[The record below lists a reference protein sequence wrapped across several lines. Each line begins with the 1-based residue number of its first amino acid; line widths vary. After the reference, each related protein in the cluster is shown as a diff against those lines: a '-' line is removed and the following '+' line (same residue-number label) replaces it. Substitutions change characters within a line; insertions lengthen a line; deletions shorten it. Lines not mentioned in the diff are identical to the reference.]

1 MLTKEQKSQA
11 VSVLNES
18 VGQAANAFL
27 IDYEGISVPQV
38 TELRRQIRDTNSS
51 YIVVKNTL
59 ALIAIRDTPIGELS
73 EQFSGMTA
81 VAYNSEDPVSLAK
94 ALTKFAKDAPALKFK
109 GALVEGQVVPI
120 EQIDA
125 IAALPSREELVT
137 KLVFLLQSPIQG
149 LVNVLN
155 ANIRNLAVVL
165 NQIAEQKSGGT
176 AAEE

>member
-11 VSVLNES
+11 VSELNLS
-18 VGQAANAFL
+18 VGQASNAFL
-27 IDYEGISVPQV
+27 INYEGISVPQV
-38 TELRRQIRDTNSS
+38 TELRRQIRDTNSN
-51 YIVVKNTL
+51 YVVVKNTL
-59 ALIAIRDTPIGELS
+59 ALIAIQDTPIGELK
-73 EQFSGMTA
+73 EHFSGMTA
-81 VAYNSEDPVSLAK
+81 VAYNSEDVVSLAK

-109 GALVEGQVVPI
+109 GALVEGRVVPI

-125 IAALPSREELVT
+125 IATLPSREELVT

-165 NQIAEQKSGGT
+165 DQISKQKSDT

>member
-1 MLTKEQKSQA
+1 MLTKEQKSNA
-11 VSVLNES
+11 VSELNQS
-18 VGQAANAFL
+18 VGQASNAFL

-38 TELRRQIRDTNSS
+38 TELRRQIRETNSS
-51 YIVVKNTL
+51 YVVVKNTL
-59 ALIAIRDTPIGELS
+59 ALIAIRDTAIGELK

-81 VAYNSEDPVSLAK
+81 VAYNSEDAVSLAK
-94 ALTKFAKDAPALKFK
+94 ALTKFAKDAPAVKFK
-109 GALVEGQVVPI
+109 GALVEGKVVPV
-120 EQIDA
+120 EQINQ
-125 IAALPSREELVT
+125 IASLPSREELVT

-165 NQIAEQKSGGT
+165 NQIAEQKSGGA